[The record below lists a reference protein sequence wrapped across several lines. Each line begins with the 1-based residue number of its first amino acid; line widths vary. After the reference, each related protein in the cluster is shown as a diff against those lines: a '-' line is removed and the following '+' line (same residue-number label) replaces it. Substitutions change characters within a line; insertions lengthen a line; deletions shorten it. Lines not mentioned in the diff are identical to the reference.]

1 MLIISQDKNFM
12 INFNNFVY
20 IDIEKNS
27 FDKYVVEAYYNSKDE
42 DYVWLGEYSTIE
54 KAREILEEIIEEY
67 KEEGICGVGDCFAN
81 NNRIFRMP
89 RE

>member
-1 MLIISQDKNFM
+1 MIIINQNKNVM
-12 INFNNFVY
+12 INFNNIVC

-27 FDKYVVEAYYNSKDE
+27 FDKYVIEAYYNSKDE

-67 KEEGICGVGDCFAN
+67 EEEGISGIGDCIVS